1 MPGDGWA
8 ERYCRFLLR
17 RRWLAVPVAA
27 AVLVWGASSAQQLR
41 PSASITDY
49 YPDRHPHIRLYQD
62 FPEMLRMTNAV
73 VVLVS
78 VKDGD
83 LYNTEALGKIHRLTV
98 GLLETR
104 GVNPHEVLSLTH
116 SRLTDIKIRDGMIN
130 ILPVVRTPGQP
141 QSPQELA
148 RIKNAVYTNPGI
160 RGVYVSEDNTTALIR
175 ADFWD
180 AEVNSHRVFSRLR
193 RFAAQERDANTEVA
207 FAGNIVLAGWLMEA
221 GPRVLLLLVLSALTT
236 LLLAGVCGIL
246 PGVVHTVG
254 GLLIVSGLAAAGGF
268 GLLGMVGRSFEPLA
282 WLMLFPLAGRGLCL
296 VLGWTSR
303 VTSEWQ
309 SSSERQNPQAQAIVE
324 TARALWRT
332 CTSAVLIDGLSL
344 GVVVWWSDVPAVRTF
359 GLLGMGWLL
368 GLLVSVWLVLPVWS
382 AGFRCGALGPGDLPL
397 IARFTPRL
405 RSLGQ
410 TRSLTRTGCIALAC
424 FGLLAALQLEAGRSM
439 LGSRLFPTE
448 HPYSRAFGLLNRHFI
463 GVNQLI
469 VVAHTPGE
477 AGFRDLGT
485 LQVLEAFQLHMAAD
499 RQFGGAV
506 AVPGFVKA
514 ITRMFHENIPK
525 WAMLPDDI
533 SSTGQIIFRIVA
545 GATTP
550 SEVGRFLSTDFRTT
564 AVTLFYRAYSP
575 GLVKRALARVRSFEG
590 PDTGMGMPVE
600 FRPGGG
606 LLGVV
611 AAIHTGVA
619 RGYWY
624 LLSALLGLAFCG
636 GLIGLGSPRA
646 AGLLSLAVVLS
657 QAVMLAVL
665 WVADIDLNMHTLPVV
680 LAALGTVIL
689 PASLALGNTDMADH
703 APAWDWLGSALTA
716 LAIVSAGAALVWLL
730 SPLRLQ
736 TEMGLYVLVLS
747 LVNTLIPLQ
756 LQSLNRPAEPLSGQT
771 A

>member
-17 RRWLAVPVAA
+17 RRWLAIPVAA
-27 AVLVWGASSAQQLR
+27 VVLVWGASSAQQLR
-41 PSASITDY
+41 LLTSITDY

-83 LYNTEALGKIHRLTV
+83 LYNTETLGKIHRLTV
-98 GLLETR
+98 GLLETK

-130 ILPVVRTPGQP
+130 ILPVVRTPGQT

-148 RIKNAVYTNPGI
+148 RIKNAVYTNLGI
-160 RGVYVSEDNTTALIR
+160 RGVYVSEDNKTALIR
-175 ADFWD
+175 AGFWD
-180 AEVNSHRVFSRLR
+180 AEVNPYRVFSRLR

-221 GPRVLLLLVLSALTT
+221 GPRVLLVLVLSALAA

-254 GLLIVSGLAAAGGF
+254 GLLIVSGLAAAGGL
-268 GLLGMVGRSFEPLA
+268 GLLGMAGHSFEPLA

-309 SSSERQNPQAQAIVE
+309 TSSERQNTPPQAVVR
-324 TARALWRT
+324 TVRALWRP

-344 GVVVWWSDVPAVRTF
+344 GVVAWWSDVPAVRTF
-359 GLLGMGWLL
+359 GLLGTGWLL
-368 GLLVSVWLVLPVWS
+368 GLLMSVWLVLPAWS
-382 AGFRCGALGPGDLPL
+382 AGFRYGALGRGELPL

-405 RSLGQ
+405 RSLAQ
-410 TRSLTRTGCIALAC
+410 TRALTRTGCIALAF

-439 LGSRLFPTE
+439 LGSRLFPTG
-448 HPYSRAFGLLNRHFI
+448 HPYSRAFGLLNQHFI

-477 AGFRDLGT
+477 AGFRDLGA

-506 AVPGFVKA
+506 AVPGFVKS

-550 SEVGRFLSTDFRTT
+550 SEVGSFLSTDFRTT
-564 AVTLFYRAYSP
+564 AVTLFYRDYSP
-575 GLVKRALARVRSFEG
+575 GLVKRALARLRSFEG
-590 PDTGMGMPVE
+590 PNTGMPVE
-600 FRPGGG
+600 FRSGGG

-619 RGYWY
+619 CSYWS

-636 GLIGLGSPRA
+636 GLIGLGSMRA

-657 QAVMLAVL
+657 QAVMLIVL
-665 WVADIDLNMHTLPVV
+665 WVANIDLNMHTLPVV
-680 LAALGTVIL
+680 LVALGTVIL
-689 PASLALGNTDMADH
+689 PASLALRDTDTADH

-736 TEMGLYVLVLS
+736 TEMGLYMLGLS
-747 LVNTLIPLQ
+747 LANTLIPLQ